1 MLGDSDSP
9 PPLNAAQ
16 ERTDH
21 HDDDLEANDDD
32 GDDLEADD
40 DDDFEDYPS
49 SRHTVGESPPNRHRP
64 S

>member
-21 HDDDLEANDDD
+21 HD
-32 GDDLEADD
+32 DDLEADD